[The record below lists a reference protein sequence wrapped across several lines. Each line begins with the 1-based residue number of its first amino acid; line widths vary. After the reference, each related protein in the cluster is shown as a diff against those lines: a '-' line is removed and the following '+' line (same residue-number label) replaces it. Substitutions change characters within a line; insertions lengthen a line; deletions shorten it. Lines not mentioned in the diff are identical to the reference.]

1 MKLEEIKA
9 YCLEKWKAYEDYPF
23 GEIPICYKL
32 NNKMFAQVYPRED
45 DYKIT
50 LKCTVDAGQFFRQV
64 YPDVVVRGYHC
75 PPVQQPHWNTI
86 YLDKIPD
93 ETLLDMIDL
102 AYETVLNSFSKKV
115 QREILTVE
123 EIHIRQMKTEEYPCL
138 EDFLYDAIFQ
148 QEDSE
153 LLSRDVIY
161 QPELAVYIKDFGKP
175 DDVCLVAESEG
186 KLLGA
191 VWTRILAGEI
201 KGYGNIDRTTPEFS
215 ISVQKEF
222 RGQGIGNKL
231 MQEMM
236 VRLKHQGYKNASL
249 SVSKENYAY
258 QMYQQLGF
266 RVVKEQEEDYLM
278 LLHL

>member
-1 MKLEEIKA
+1 MQLEKIKA

-75 PPVQQPHWNTI
+75 PPVQQPYWNTI
-86 YLDKIPD
+86 YMDKIPD

-102 AYETVLNSFSKKV
+102 AYETVLYSFSKKV
-115 QREILTVE
+115 QREILTVD
-123 EIHIRQMKTEEYPCL
+123 EIHIRQMEKEEYPYL

-153 LLSRDVIY
+153 LLPRDVIY
-161 QPELAVYIKDFGKP
+161 QPELAVYIKDFGKS
-175 DDVCLVAESEG
+175 DDLCLVAESEG
-186 KLLGA
+186 TLLGA

-201 KGYGNIDRTTPEFS
+201 KGYGNIDETTPEIA
-215 ISVQKEF
+215 ISVRKEF
-222 RGQGIGNKL
+222 RRQGIGNKL

-236 VRLKHQGYKNASL
+236 THLKHQGYKSVSL
-249 SVSKENYAY
+249 SVNKENYAY
-258 QMYQQLGF
+258 QMYQKLGF
-266 RVVKEQEEDYLM
+266 KVVKKQEEDDLM